1 MTKLFSQTRYRM
13 DIRKEYESK
22 ILSFIKTQNKLR
34 SKLSL
39 IENKN
44 RITPLKRLSN
54 KINNINL
61 DIDEL
66 DEEIIEHNKY
76 HKLKTQQYYDELIH
90 QNDLITL
97 KKEVNTQHKPLFN
110 EIEKQKES
118 MIKLRTLY
126 HCTINLN

>member
-1 MTKLFSQTRYRM
+1 MSIYYYIVKIDMEKLFSQTIYRM
-13 DIRKEYESK
+13 DIRKKYESK

-44 RITPLKRLSN
+44 RIAPSKRLSN

-76 HKLKTQQYYDELIH
+76 YKLKTQQYYDELLH
-90 QNDLITL
+90 QHNLITL
-97 KKEVNTQHKPLFN
+97 NKEVNTQHKTLYN
-110 EIEKQKES
+110 EIEKQK
-118 MIKLRTLY
+118 
-126 HCTINLN
+126 NL

>member
-1 MTKLFSQTRYRM
+1 M
-13 DIRKEYESK
+13 
-22 ILSFIKTQNKLR
+22 
-34 SKLSL
+34 SL

-44 RITPLKRLSN
+44 RITPSKRLSN

-76 HKLKTQQYYDELIH
+76 YKLKTQQYYDELIH

-97 KKEVNTQHKPLFN
+97 NKEVNTQHKTLYN

-118 MIKLRTLY
+118 VIKLRTLY
-126 HCTINLN
+126 NELELKNKKLRKQKRKQLKN